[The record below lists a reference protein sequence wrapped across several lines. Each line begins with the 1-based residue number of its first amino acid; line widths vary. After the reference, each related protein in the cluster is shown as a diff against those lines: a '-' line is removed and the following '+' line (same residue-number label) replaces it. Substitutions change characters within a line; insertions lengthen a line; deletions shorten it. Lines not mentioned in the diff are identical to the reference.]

1 MKAYVYTDKSLER
14 FAGRFVW
21 LSVNTEN
28 AKNAA
33 FLAKFKI
40 PALPTLLVL
49 DERGESIVLRYV
61 GGATAG
67 QLTKLLD
74 DVRRKSGT
82 TPDAVLAAAD
92 KLAGEGKQKEA
103 AAAYLAA
110 LSNAPKGW
118 SRFGRTA
125 ESYVLALSSSGD
137 NERCA
142 TEARRLL
149 PAQRRTVSGATLAA
163 VGLGCAAALDEKS
176 SLRSDLLAAL
186 DTATRAAFDDAKLD
200 ISADD
205 RSGLYISLIEARDAV
220 KDAAGARKLRQEWA
234 RFLEDAAARARTP
247 DQRTVYDSHR
257 LSAYLGLETP
267 EKAIA
272 MLEQSERDFPDDYN
286 PPARLAAA
294 YRAMKKY
301 DDAVAAADRALSR
314 AYGPRKLTIFR
325 TKAEVLAAQ
334 GDKPAARAALAEAV
348 AYAHSLPA
356 VQQRQSVIT
365 ALEKRSRE
373 LEE

>member
-33 FLAKFKI
+33 FLAKFKV

-49 DERGESIVLRYV
+49 DERGESIMLRYV
-61 GGATAG
+61 GGATVG

-74 DVRRKSGT
+74 DVRRKPVT

-110 LSNAPKGW
+110 LSSAPKGW

-125 ESYVLALSSSGD
+125 ESYVLALSGSGD
-137 NERCA
+137 HERCA

-149 PAQRRTVSGATLAA
+149 PTQRRAVSGATLAA
-163 VGLGCAAALDEKS
+163 AGLGCAAALDEKN
-176 SLRSDLLAAL
+176 SLRSELLAAL
-186 DTATRAAFDDAKLD
+186 DAATRAAFDDAKLD

-234 RFLEDAAARARTP
+234 AFLEDAAARAHTP

-257 LSAYLGLETP
+257 LSAYLALETP
-267 EKAIA
+267 EKAIP
-272 MLEQSERDFPDDYN
+272 MLDQSERDFPADYN

-301 DDAVAAADRALSR
+301 DDAIAAADRALAR
-314 AYGPRKLTIFR
+314 AYGPRKLTILR

-334 GDKPAARAALAEAV
+334 GDKAAARATLAEAV
-348 AYAHSLPA
+348 AHARSLPV

-373 LEE
+373 LEQ

>member
-1 MKAYVYTDKSLER
+1 MKAYVYSDKSLER

-21 LSVNTEN
+21 LSINSED

-40 PALPTLLVL
+40 PALPMLLVL
-49 DERGESIVLRYV
+49 DERGESIMLRYV
-61 GGATAG
+61 GGATVG

-74 DVRRKSGT
+74 DVRRKPVT
-82 TPDAVLAAAD
+82 TPDAVLSAAD

-110 LSNAPKGW
+110 LSSAPKGW

-137 NERCA
+137 HERCA

-149 PAQRRTVSGATLAA
+149 PTQRRTVSGATLAA
-163 VGLGCAAALDEKS
+163 AGLGCAAALDEKS
-176 SLRSDLLAAL
+176 SLRSDLLATL
-186 DTATRAAFDDAKLD
+186 DAATRAAFDDAKLD

-234 RFLEDAAARARTP
+234 AFLEDAAARARTP

-257 LSAYLGLETP
+257 LSAYLALETP
-267 EKAIA
+267 EKAIP
-272 MLEQSERDFPDDYN
+272 MLDQSERDFPGDYN

-301 DDAVAAADRALSR
+301 DDAVAAADRALAR
-314 AYGPRKLTIFR
+314 AYGPRKLTILR

-334 GDKPAARAALAEAV
+334 GNKAAARATLAEAV
-348 AYAHSLPA
+348 AHARSLPA

-373 LEE
+373 LE